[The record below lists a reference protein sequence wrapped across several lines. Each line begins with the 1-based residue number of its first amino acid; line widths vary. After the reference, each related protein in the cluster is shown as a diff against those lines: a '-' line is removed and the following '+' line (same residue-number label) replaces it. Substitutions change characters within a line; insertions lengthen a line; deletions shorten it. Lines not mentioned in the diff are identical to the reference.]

1 MSILPTPST
10 STSAAPE
17 SMNRLNPRVSGL
29 TIDNDCNFFAT
40 TSQASREY
48 AYRQWSSP
56 RVTTI
61 FFPIA
66 ARKTFGS
73 ETRFFSSNVCSY
85 SPISKFSMFPTLS
98 HYDRVYTTIHH
109 SNLLIHTTEDNERT
123 AIKRSV

>member
-1 MSILPTPST
+1 MK
-10 STSAAPE
+10 
-17 SMNRLNPRVSGL
+17 RLNPRVSGL
-29 TIDNDCNFFAT
+29 TSESDWSFFAT
-40 TSQASREY
+40 TSHASLEY
-48 AYRQWSSP
+48 AKRQWSRP
-56 RVTTI
+56 RVITI
-61 FFPIA
+61 FLPIA
-66 ARKTFGS
+66 ALKTFGS

>member
-1 MSILPTPST
+1 MRPTPST

-17 SMNRLNPRVSGL
+17 SINLLNPRVSGF
-29 TIDNDCNFFAT
+29 TIESDCSFLAT
-40 TSQASREY
+40 TSHASREY
-48 AYRQWSSP
+48 AKRQLSKP
-56 RVTTI
+56 RVMTI
-61 FFPIA
+61 FLPIA